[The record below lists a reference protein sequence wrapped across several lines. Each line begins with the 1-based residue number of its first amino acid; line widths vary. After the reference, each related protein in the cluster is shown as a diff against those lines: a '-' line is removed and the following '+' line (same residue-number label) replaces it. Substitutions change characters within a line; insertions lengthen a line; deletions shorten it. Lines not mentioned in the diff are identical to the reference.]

1 MRRREFLESSAAS
14 VALSPLSQIDV
25 EPSESDEE
33 EEEVQIIL
41 QMSRRKYRELRQK
54 GELYQVER
62 GIWRFIPEEHRDQ

>member
-25 EPSESDEE
+25 EPEDDSED
-33 EEEVQIIL
+33 EEVQIIL
-41 QMSRRKYRELRQK
+41 QMSRRKYEELRQK

-62 GIWRFIPEEHRDQ
+62 GIWRFVPEEHRE

>member
-25 EPSESDEE
+25 KPSESDAE

>member
-1 MRRREFLESSAAS
+1 MRRREFVESAAAG

-25 EPSESDEE
+25 EPEDKDDE

-41 QMSRRKYRELRQK
+41 QMSRRKYEELREK

-62 GIWRFIPEEHRDQ
+62 GIWRFVPEEHRE